1 MTKLKGLLLGTAGA
15 VLLSSGAALAADPP
29 RAPERT
35 PVWACDIT
43 GFWELPG
50 TDICFKVGGYAKADF
65 IFTFEDFNSGSL
77 SAGGNVEELNN
88 GALDLVANAR
98 AAAGLTGTGAIA
110 ANNRLNGTG
119 NGTGDQ
125 VRFTARQT
133 RVNFDART
141 NTAYGTVRAFIE
153 GDFYGGGGNE
163 TISNSGPLRLR
174 HAFVQFGNLLAGQT
188 WGTFMDLP
196 SLADTI
202 DFGGAGALSFTRETQ
217 IRWTQPLGNGI
228 SIVVAVENAE
238 NMDVRNAG
246 LAAGGFVSDEFPDFV
261 AKLVIAQEWGH
272 VELGGVVR
280 DMRGGLAAG
289 AAAGLAPGIALEDT
303 AGWAV
308 MLSGRIN
315 VPVANGKDDIRF
327 NAIYSDGGTRQ
338 FLGAALATLGN
349 GGTEGVREWNARG
362 QLIESWGVSL
372 AYRHFWSDNLRTT
385 ILGDYI
391 ELDNVTAAASIE
403 TNWSIL
409 GNLIWS
415 PVPRVDMGVEVWY
428 QEVELLNGFNADWVR
443 LQVGISRSF

>member
-65 IFTFEDFNSGSL
+65 VFTFEDFNSANM
-77 SAGGNVEELNN
+77 SAGGNNEELNN
-88 GALDLVANAR
+88 GALNLVANAR
-98 AAAGLTGTGAIA
+98 AASAGLQ
-110 ANNRLNGTG
+110 LNGTG

-133 RVNFDART
+133 RINFDART

-153 GDFYGGGGNE
+153 GDFFGGGGNE
-163 TISNSGPLRLR
+163 TISNSSPLRLR

-202 DFGGAGALSFTRETQ
+202 DFGGPGALSFTRATQ
-217 IRWTQPLGNGI
+217 LRWTQPFGNGI
-228 SIVVAVENAE
+228 SLVVAIENAE

-261 AKLVIAQEWGH
+261 AKLVVSQAWGH
-272 VELGGVVR
+272 VELAGVVR

-289 AAAGLAPGIALEDT
+289 LASGVGVALEDT

-338 FLGAALATLGN
+338 FLGAAVASLGN
-349 GGTEGVREWNARG
+349 AGTEGGVREWNALG
-362 QLIESWGVSL
+362 QLIESWGVSV
-372 AYRHFWSDNLRTT
+372 AYRHFWSDNLRSS
-385 ILGDYI
+385 LVGDYI
-391 ELDNVTAAASIE
+391 QLDNVTGATSIE

>member
-65 IFTFEDFNSGSL
+65 IFTFEDFNSGSM

-88 GALDLVANAR
+88 GAIDLVANAR
-98 AAAGLTGTGAIA
+98 AASAGTQ
-110 ANNRLNGTG
+110 LNGTG

-125 VRFTARQT
+125 VRFTARQS

-141 NTAYGTVRAFIE
+141 NTAYGTVRGFLE

-188 WGTFMDLP
+188 WGVFMDLP

-202 DFGGAGALSFTRETQ
+202 DFGGAGALSFSREVQ
-217 IRWTQPLGNGI
+217 LRWTQPLGNGVSLVV
-228 SIVVAVENAE
+228 SIENAE

-246 LAAGGFVSDEFPDFV
+246 LAGGGFVSDEFPDFV
-261 AKLVIAQEWGH
+261 AKLVVAQEWGH
-272 VELGGVVR
+272 VELAGVVR

-289 AAAGLAPGIALEDT
+289 LASGVGVALEDT

-327 NAIYSDGGTRQ
+327 NAIYSDGGTRH
-338 FLGAALATLGN
+338 FLGAALASLVN
-349 GGTEGVREWNARG
+349 AGTEGGVREWNSLG
-362 QLIESWGVSL
+362 QLIESWGISL

-391 ELDNVTAAASIE
+391 ELDNVTGATSVE

>member
-1 MTKLKGLLLGTAGA
+1 MKMTKNLLLGSVAA
-15 VLLSSGAALAADPP
+15 AIVLGSGAALAADPP

-65 IFTFEDFNSGSL
+65 IFTFEDFNSGNMG
-77 SAGGNVEELNN
+77 AGGNVEELNN
-88 GALDLVANAR
+88 SALDLVANAR
-98 AAAGLTGTGAIA
+98 AASAGLL
-110 ANNRLNGTG
+110 LNGTG
-119 NGTGDQ
+119 NGTGDK

-141 NTAYGTVRAFIE
+141 NTSYGTVRAFIE

-163 TISNSGPLRLR
+163 TISNSSPLRLR
-174 HAFVQFGNLLAGQT
+174 HAFVQFGNLLAGQS
-188 WGTFMDLP
+188 WGAFMDLP
-196 SLADTI
+196 ALPDTI
-202 DFGGAGALSFTRETQ
+202 DFGGAGALSFTRAVQ
-217 IRWTQPLGNGI
+217 LRWTQPLGNGV
-228 SIVVAVENAE
+228 SFVVAIENPE
-238 NMDVRNAG
+238 NMDATRNAG
-246 LAAGGFVSDEFPDFV
+246 ILAGGFGSDEFPDFI
-261 AKLVIAQEWGH
+261 AKLVVSQAWGH

-289 AAAGLAPGIALEDT
+289 LASGIGVALEDT

-327 NAIYSDGGTRQ
+327 NAIYSDGGTRYS
-338 FLGAALATLGN
+338 LGAALTSLGN
-349 GGTEGVREWNARG
+349 AGTEGLREWNALG
-362 QLIESWGVSL
+362 QLIESWGVSV
-372 AYRHFWSDNLRTT
+372 AYRHFWSDNLRTS
-385 ILGDYI
+385 IVGDYI
-391 ELDNVTAAASIE
+391 EIENLTAATSAE
-403 TNWSIL
+403 TAWSIL

-443 LQVGISRSF
+443 LQFGISRSF